1 MVTEEEVVN
10 LRQPGTGDL
19 RIVRPAFLQ
28 RAHLHHFHVSCLAE
42 QIGQ

>member
-1 MVTEEEVVN
+1 MVTEKEVVN
-10 LRQPGTGDL
+10 LWQPGTGDL
-19 RIVRPAFLQ
+19 WIVWATFLQ